1 MSITAIG
8 LLERGARR
16 APYRG
21 TVALLSR
28 ALGLSDA
35 ERAELERAVNRARA
49 SSVRRE
55 PEAAEAADNLPL
67 SLTSFVGR
75 DRDVARLH
83 TYLLRNNERV
93 ITITGPGGAGKSRL
107 ALETAR
113 RLGGNFP
120 GGVWLVELASVTDPD
135 RVPFALARVLGLRE
149 RDDQPLLDTLAFVL
163 RHRKTLIVLDNCE
176 HVLDSAA
183 SVARVLEAACPEV
196 RIVAT
201 SREPLRIAGELT
213 YTLAPLA
220 CPRELISSCDEALAF
235 SAVELF
241 VRRASALGGDTFEF
255 TDETLP
261 AVVEIVKR
269 LDGLPLAIELAVP
282 NLLLFDVN
290 ALAER
295 FKDRFRLR
303 GRGRRDA
310 LPQHQTLRA
319 MIDWSYERL
328 STGERFVFEACAIF
342 PGTFTPGAVV
352 ALCKKDVLHDD
363 EIFNS
368 FVSLVDKSLVTVA
381 GRNEKRYYLLDSLR
395 EFALQRLADS
405 GRRDALC
412 RVHAAYYLGVAQHAT
427 SSPDTVSKLSIVRKL
442 QAESHNFHAA
452 LIWSLIEG
460 RDPICGAEL
469 CVALFYLFE
478 HESFAR
484 SRHWI
489 NRALDAIDA
498 KEFSALCAD
507 LTFELEALSPYVTD
521 ARERLPRLEAAIAV
535 YRARGSMRGLIMAL
549 GGFARANLRA
559 GDVDA
564 ATNAA
569 TEAVALARQH
579 AAPKR
584 LAWALLI
591 NAQVLRAVARQES
604 TALLREILQIYNP
617 SEPDDY
623 VAFTRSLLAEMEYYA
638 GNVEAARDLTFRA
651 VEELKS
657 EPAHFKTVRAI
668 LLGEFASYS
677 LALDDVEPAREAAR
691 QALKMQLEIGDA
703 MLTSFP
709 IQHLALAGA
718 LRGDSARAAS
728 LLGYCVAATAS
739 LSEEVLGIDLDFRN
753 RLRAV
758 LSTQL
763 ASAEFER
770 LRAEGAAW
778 SEERAAQEAFEV

>member
-1 MSITAIG
+1 
-8 LLERGARR
+8 
-16 APYRG
+16 
-21 TVALLSR
+21 
-28 ALGLSDA
+28 
-35 ERAELERAVNRARA
+35 
-49 SSVRRE
+49 
-55 PEAAEAADNLPL
+55 
-67 SLTSFVGR
+67 
-75 DRDVARLH
+75 
-83 TYLLRNNERV
+83 
-93 ITITGPGGAGKSRL
+93 
-107 ALETAR
+107 
-113 RLGGNFP
+113 
-120 GGVWLVELASVTDPD
+120 
-135 RVPFALARVLGLRE
+135 
-149 RDDQPLLDTLAFVL
+149 
-163 RHRKTLIVLDNCE
+163 
-176 HVLDSAA
+176 
-183 SVARVLEAACPEV
+183 
-196 RIVAT
+196 
-201 SREPLRIAGELT
+201 
-213 YTLAPLA
+213 
-220 CPRELISSCDEALAF
+220 
-235 SAVELF
+235 
-241 VRRASALGGDTFEF
+241 
-255 TDETLP
+255 
-261 AVVEIVKR
+261 
-269 LDGLPLAIELAVP
+269 
-282 NLLLFDVN
+282 
-290 ALAER
+290 
-295 FKDRFRLR
+295 
-303 GRGRRDA
+303 
-310 LPQHQTLRA
+310 
-319 MIDWSYERL
+319 
-328 STGERFVFEACAIF
+328 
-342 PGTFTPGAVV
+342 
-352 ALCKKDVLHDD
+352 
-363 EIFNS
+363 
-368 FVSLVDKSLVTVA
+368 
-381 GRNEKRYYLLDSLR
+381 
-395 EFALQRLADS
+395 
-405 GRRDALC
+405 
-412 RVHAAYYLGVAQHAT
+412 
-427 SSPDTVSKLSIVRKL
+427 
-442 QAESHNFHAA
+442 
-452 LIWSLIEG
+452 
-460 RDPICGAEL
+460 
-469 CVALFYLFE
+469 VALFYLFE